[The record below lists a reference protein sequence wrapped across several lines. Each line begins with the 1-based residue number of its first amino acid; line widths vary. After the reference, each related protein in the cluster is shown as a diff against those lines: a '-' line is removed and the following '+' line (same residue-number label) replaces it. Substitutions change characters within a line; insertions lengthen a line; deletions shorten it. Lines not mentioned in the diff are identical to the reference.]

1 MTLAPV
7 TARVPRASL
16 RGYAGLALLTLAV
29 CAGCYAPLRSYGVPA
44 ANLPETFRVP
54 WRTAA
59 PPLNLAGLTI
69 PPQPDYVLGP
79 GDILEVTL
87 YRLNP
92 EEPAPTIVRVA
103 VMSNGEIQLPMVGG
117 LRVGGLSVVQAQE
130 AVVKAYGDMELIKQ
144 PDVSIFLFE
153 RSMTGVMVLGEVNA
167 PGAYRLPKYENDV
180 AHALAAA
187 GGLSPNAGLE
197 IEIHRRVTA
206 PLQMQLEMIP
216 APLSSPEAIT
226 PLPPVEECPFGPLQ
240 FVDPS
245 LQVLRIPLRGFP
257 QQPLAAHDIV
267 LQPGDLVVVPS
278 RRDEVFFVVG
288 KLSPTQA
295 VRFSVGKDERELGAG
310 YVLPRNREIDV
321 VTAVA
326 MAGYIDPIDSPTT
339 VTVHR
344 MAPDGRPLLILVDL
358 IKARYDYRENLLV
371 AAGDIIYLNPD
382 AAWWSRRTFDRII
395 PSLFSLSYRRLLGL
409 GGVGSD

>member
-1 MTLAPV
+1 MELAPF
-7 TARVPRASL
+7 TIHRRHASRPSCAL
-16 RGYAGLALLTLAV
+16 VGLVIVMA

-44 ANLPETFRVP
+44 TNLPESFRVP
-54 WRTAA
+54 WRTSA

-69 PPQPDYVLGP
+69 PPQPVYVLGP
-79 GDILEVTL
+79 NDILEVTL

-92 EEPAPTIVRVA
+92 EDPTPAVFRLA
-103 VMSNGEIQLPMVGG
+103 VMSNGQIQLPIVGAVQ
-117 LRVGGLSVVQAQE
+117 VGGLSVVQAQQ
-130 AVVKAYGDMELIKQ
+130 AITNAYGDDIVKR
-144 PDVSIFLFE
+144 PGVSVFLFE

-167 PGAYRLPKYENDV
+167 PGAYRLPKYENDI

-187 GGLSPNAGLE
+187 GGLSENAGLE
-197 IEIHRRVTA
+197 IEVHRRVPA
-206 PLQMQLEMIP
+206 SVEPALELIP
-216 APLSSPEAIT
+216 APLIGPEFS
-226 PLPPVEECPFGPLQ
+226 PLPPVAECPIGAMQ
-240 FVDPS
+240 FVDAN

-257 QQPLAAHDIV
+257 QQPLAASDIV

-288 KLSPTQA
+288 KLNPNQT
-295 VRFSVGKDERELGAG
+295 VRFSLGRDERELGSA
-310 YVLPRNREIDV
+310 YVLPRNREVDV

-358 IKARYDYRENLLV
+358 IKARYDFRENLLV
-371 AAGDIIYLNPD
+371 APGDIIYLNPD

-395 PSLFSLSYRRLLGL
+395 PSLFSLSYRRALGL

>member
-1 MTLAPV
+1 MTLV
-7 TARVPRASL
+7 RKTVRVPCAVLQRCTV
-16 RGYAGLALLTLAV
+16 LALLSLAV
-29 CAGCYAPLRSYGVPA
+29 CSGCYAPLRSYGVPA
-44 ANLPETFRVP
+44 ANLPEQFRVP
-54 WRTAA
+54 WRTSA

-69 PPQPDYVLGP
+69 PPQPDYILGP
-79 GDILEVTL
+79 GDILEITL

-92 EEPAPTIVRVA
+92 EDPDPTVLRMA
-103 VMSNGEIQLPMVGG
+103 VMSNGQIQLPIVGP
-117 LRVGGLSVVQAQE
+117 VEIGGLSMVEAQE
-130 AVVKAYGDMELIKQ
+130 AITKAYGD
-144 PDVSIFLFE
+144 DVVKRPGVSVFLVE
-153 RSMTGVMVLGEVNA
+153 RSTKGIMVLGQVNE

-187 GGLSPNAGLE
+187 GGLSENAGLE
-197 IEIHRRVTA
+197 IEIHRRINA
-206 PLQMQLEMIP
+206 PANGLELIP
-216 APLSSPEAIT
+216 EPLISPDAVT
-226 PLPPVEECPFGPLQ
+226 PLPPVEGCPCGAPQ
-240 FVDPS
+240 FVDAN
-245 LQVLRIPLRGFP
+245 LQVLRIPLRGLP
-257 QQPLAAHDIV
+257 QQPLATQDIV
-267 LQPGDLVVVPS
+267 LQQGDLVVVPS

-288 KLSPTQA
+288 KLSQTQA
-295 VRFSVGKDERELGAG
+295 VRFTVGKDERELGAG

-358 IKARYDYRENLLV
+358 IKARYDFRENLLV
-371 AAGDIIYLNPD
+371 APGDIIYLNPD

-409 GGVGSD
+409 GGVGSDQ

>member
-1 MTLAPV
+1 M
-7 TARVPRASL
+7 
-16 RGYAGLALLTLAV
+16 ALFVIAA

-44 ANLPETFRVP
+44 ANLPESFRVP
-54 WRTAA
+54 WRTSA
-59 PPLNLAGLTI
+59 PPLNFAGLTI
-69 PPQPDYVLGP
+69 PPQPEYVLGP
-79 GDILEVTL
+79 NDILEVTL

-92 EEPAPTIVRVA
+92 EVPGPALFRLA
-103 VMSNGEIQLPMVGG
+103 VMSNGQIQLPIVGAVQVGG
-117 LRVGGLSVVQAQE
+117 LTVVQAQD
-130 AVVKAYGDMELIKQ
+130 AIARAYGD
-144 PDVSIFLFE
+144 DVVKRPGVSVFLAE
-153 RSMTGVMVLGEVNA
+153 PSMTGIMVLGEVNA
-167 PGAYRLPKYENDV
+167 PGAYRLPKYENDI

-187 GGLSPNAGLE
+187 GGLNENAGLE
-197 IEIHRRVTA
+197 IEVHRRISA
-206 PLQMQLEMIP
+206 PLQPPLELIPDGFPPPEMI
-216 APLSSPEAIT
+216 S
-226 PLPPVEECPFGPLQ
+226 PLPTVADCPPAAMQ
-240 FVDPS
+240 FVDTN

-257 QQPLAAHDIV
+257 QQPLATNDIV
-267 LQPGDLVVVPS
+267 LHQGDLVIVPS

-288 KLSPTQA
+288 KLNTVNA
-295 VRFSVGKDERELGAG
+295 VRFSLGRQERELGAG

-371 AAGDIIYLNPD
+371 APGDIIYLNPD

-395 PSLFSLSYRRLLGL
+395 PSLFSLSYRKWLGL
-409 GGVGSD
+409 GGTGTND

>member
-7 TARVPRASL
+7 TVRVPRAASQ
-16 RGYAGLALLTLAV
+16 GCAVLALLTLVV

-69 PPQPDYVLGP
+69 PPQADYVLGP
-79 GDILEVTL
+79 NDILEITL

-92 EEPAPTIVRVA
+92 DGSPAVIRVA
-103 VMSNGEIQLPMVGG
+103 VMNNGEIQLPIVGG
-117 LRVGGLSVVQAQE
+117 VAVGGLSLVQAQE
-130 AVVKAYGDMELIKQ
+130 TIAKAFGDDVVKQ
-144 PDVSIFLFE
+144 PGVSVFLVE
-153 RSMTGVMVLGEVNA
+153 RSTTGVMVLGEVNA
-167 PGAYRLPKYENDV
+167 PGAYRLPKYENDI

-187 GGLSPNAGLE
+187 GGLSVNAGLE
-197 IEIHRRVTA
+197 IEVHRRVSA
-206 PLQMQLEMIP
+206 PLPTLEMIP
-216 APLSSPEAIT
+216 APLSSPDAIT

-288 KLSPTQA
+288 KLSPTQG
-295 VRFSVGKDERELGAG
+295 VRFTVGKDERELGAG

-395 PSLFSLSYRRLLGL
+395 PSLFSLSYRRALGL

>member
-1 MTLAPV
+1 MTLAHEAV
-7 TARVPRASL
+7 RVPRASQQ
-16 RGYAGLALLTLAV
+16 RYALLALSILAV
-29 CAGCYAPLRSYGVPA
+29 CSGCYAPLRSYGVPA
-44 ANLPETFRVP
+44 ANLPEAFRVP
-54 WRTAA
+54 WRTSA

-69 PPQPDYVLGP
+69 PPQPDYILGA

-92 EEPAPTIVRVA
+92 EDPAPAVVRVA
-103 VMSNGEIQLPMVGG
+103 VMSNGQIQLPIVGSVQ
-117 LRVGGLSVVQAQE
+117 VGGLSIVEAQE
-130 AVVKAYGDMELIKQ
+130 TIIKAYGD
-144 PDVSIFLFE
+144 DVVKRPGVSLFLVE
-153 RSMTGVMVLGEVNA
+153 RSTTGVMVLGEVNA

-187 GGLSPNAGLE
+187 GGLSENAGLE
-197 IEIHRRVTA
+197 IEIHRRINA
-206 PLQMQLEMIP
+206 PVGGLELIP
-216 APLSSPEAIT
+216 APMASPDAIT
-226 PLPPVEECPFGPLQ
+226 PLPPVEECPAGPMQ
-240 FVDPS
+240 FVDAN
-245 LQVLRIPLRGFP
+245 LQVLRIPLRGLP
-257 QQPLAAHDIV
+257 QQPLATQDIV

-288 KLSPTQA
+288 KLSQTQA
-295 VRFSVGKDERELGAG
+295 VRFTVGKDERELGAG

-358 IKARYDYRENLLV
+358 IKARYDFQENLLV
-371 AAGDIIYLNPD
+371 APGDIIYLNPD
-382 AAWWSRRTFDRII
+382 AAWWSRRTFDRIV